1 MQSLRLFCNVARHQ
15 SFSRAA
21 GELGITQSAASQRIQ
36 SLEKRLG
43 VKLFDRSVRP
53 LALTAAGEIYFR
65 EVRDLLDRFEQLEA
79 RIGALTQVPTGQVR
93 VDAIYSAGVDLLR
106 HIEKAFAEACPQV
119 TVAIHYRR
127 PEEVY
132 DAVRR
137 QQCDLGILS
146 YPQRWRGVAHIP
158 LRDEVMAVVC
168 SPKHPLAGRPSVNA
182 AQLHP
187 WPMVTFER
195 DLPVARKIKAYLRAS
210 GADPQVVNVF
220 DNIDTIKTA
229 VAGTDRFAI
238 LPKRT
243 VLRDVAAG
251 TLAVVELLPELMR
264 PLGIIHRKRN
274 GTAGVFTPAVAA
286 FVDFLLEH
294 AGPHSDVV
302 DEADAR
308 GRQMVGG
315 KV

>member
-1 MQSLRLFCNVARHQ
+1 MQSLRLFCDVARHQ

-21 GELGITQSAASQRIQ
+21 DDAGITQSAASQRIR
-36 SLEKRLG
+36 SLEDRLG

-53 LALTAAGEIYFR
+53 LVLTPAGDVYFR
-65 EVRDLLDRFEQLEA
+65 EVRELIDRYDRLEA
-79 RIGALTQVPTGQVR
+79 RIGTLKNQPTGQVR

-106 HIEKAFAEACPQV
+106 HIEKAFAQACPQV
-119 TVAIHYRR
+119 SVAIHYRR

-137 QQCDLGILS
+137 RQCDLGILS
-146 YPQRWRGVAHIP
+146 YPQRWRDVAHIP
-158 LRDEVMAVVC
+158 LRDELMAVVC
-168 SPKHPLAGRPSVNA
+168 SPKHPLAGRPSVTPPE
-182 AQLHP
+182 LDP

-195 DLPVARKIKAYLRAS
+195 DLPVARKIKAYLRDN
-210 GADPQVVNVF
+210 GAGPKVVNVF

-229 VAGTDRFAI
+229 VAGTDRVAI

-274 GTAGVFTPAVAA
+274 GAGGLFTPAVQA

-302 DEADAR
+302 DEVDAR